1 METVQLIILSV
12 TQGITEFIPV
22 SSSAHLI
29 LVSQIFNWD
38 DQGIFIDTTAHLGSL
53 SAFASFIFCDK
64 FRGNKDKNFFF
75 EDRIIVDYVFV
86 KKIILA
92 TMPALVL
99 GYLFRDVIVQDAR
112 NPTVIG
118 LATIIFALIMLAA
131 DHRRGSRKVC
141 DLNYKEVILIGLVQS
156 LALIPGV
163 SRSGATLAAALFL
176 GLSRVEGL
184 KFAVILSV
192 PIIIFASFSEF
203 RLLLFGVPKVDLFDL
218 IFVFFGSM
226 LSSFLCLL
234 LLFKFINRIGLLPFV
249 IYRLVLG
256 ALILIFLT

>member
-1 METVQLIILSV
+1 
-12 TQGITEFIPV
+12 
-22 SSSAHLI
+22 
-29 LVSQIFNWD
+29 
-38 DQGIFIDTTAHLGSL
+38 
-53 SAFASFIFCDK
+53 
-64 FRGNKDKNFFF
+64 
-75 EDRIIVDYVFV
+75 
-86 KKIILA
+86 
-92 TMPALVL
+92 MPALVL

-141 DLNYKEVILIGLVQS
+141 DLSYKEVILIGLVQS